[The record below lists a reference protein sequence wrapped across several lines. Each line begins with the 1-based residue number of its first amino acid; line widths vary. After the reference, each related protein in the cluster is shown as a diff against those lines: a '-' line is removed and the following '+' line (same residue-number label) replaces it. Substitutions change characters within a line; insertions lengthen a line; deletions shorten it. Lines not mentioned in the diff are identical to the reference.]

1 MSDKLAFDQRI
12 TIPEHVLMRELE
24 GESVLLNLDSERYF
38 GLDETGTRMWSVLS
52 TCKSIEA
59 AYQKLM
65 DEYEV
70 DAQLLRRDLSELV
83 GKLLDQGLVEVN
95 SE

>member
-1 MSDKLAFDQRI
+1 
-12 TIPEHVLMRELE
+12 MRELE

-38 GLDETGTRMWSVLS
+38 GLNETGTRMWSVLS

-59 AYQKLM
+59 AYRKLM

>member
-1 MSDKLAFDQRI
+1 MSDKLAFDQQI

-52 TCKSIEA
+52 RCKSIEA

-65 DEYEV
+65 HEYEV

-83 GKLLDQGLVEVN
+83 GKLLDQGLVEVIG
-95 SE
+95 E

>member
-1 MSDKLAFDQRI
+1 
-12 TIPEHVLMRELE
+12 MRELE

-38 GLDETGTRMWSVLS
+38 GLDETGTHMWSVLS

-59 AYQKLM
+59 AYRKLM
-65 DEYEV
+65 DEYYEV

>member
-1 MSDKLAFDQRI
+1 
-12 TIPEHVLMRELE
+12 MRELE

-59 AYQKLM
+59 AHQKLM
-65 DEYEV
+65 DEFEV

>member
-1 MSDKLAFDQRI
+1 
-12 TIPEHVLMRELE
+12 MRELE

-52 TCKSIEA
+52 TCKFIEA
-59 AYQKLM
+59 AYQTLM
-65 DEYEV
+65 DEYDV
-70 DAQLLRRDLSELV
+70 DAQLLRRDLSALV
-83 GKLLDQGLVEVN
+83 GKLLDQGLFEVK

>member
-1 MSDKLAFDQRI
+1 
-12 TIPEHVLMRELE
+12 MRELE

-38 GLDETGTRMWSVLS
+38 GLDETGTHMWSVLS

-65 DEYEV
+65 HEYDV
-70 DAQLLRRDLSELV
+70 DGELLRRDLSELV
-83 GKLLDQGLVEVN
+83 EKLLDQGLVKMNGE
-95 SE
+95 